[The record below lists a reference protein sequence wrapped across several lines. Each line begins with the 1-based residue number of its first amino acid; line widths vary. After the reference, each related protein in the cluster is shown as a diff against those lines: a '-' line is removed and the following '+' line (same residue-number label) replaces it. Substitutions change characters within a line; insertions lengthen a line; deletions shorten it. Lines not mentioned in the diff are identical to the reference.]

1 MIRGFVGAA
10 LCVLLGFAALLLW
23 RDSGSPEL
31 QEAVRAVASSSQPE
45 AKSLAYSVGQVER
58 GVLGASIWVWAS
70 LLFAVA
76 SSVWL
81 LRPVSRR
88 VLVGAA
94 LGALVA
100 FFLVVV
106 ATAFAS
112 KLAAVRA
119 QSTIN
124 SVESSTQSPP

>member
-31 QEAVRAVASSSQPE
+31 QEAVRAVASSSQPD

-58 GVLGASIWVWAS
+58 GVLGASILVWAS
-70 LLFAVA
+70 LLFALA